1 MYEVASFMQINLY
14 RNVTADFT
22 PVNLSGNCGIYFIL
36 LFLKVMEG
44 DVRFKDDIGFI
55 IRYWN
60 AMVKNIAWMFD
71 IINIL
76 FREPST

>member
-36 LFLKVMEG
+36 LFLKVIEG
-44 DVRFKDDIGFI
+44 DVRSKDDIL
-55 IRYWN
+55 
-60 AMVKNIAWMFD
+60 A
-71 IINIL
+71 L
-76 FREPST
+76 